1 MTSQSHAEQGRSPP
15 APAWKPGA
23 ADLAPALGLV
33 LVWLLVQLGLLLVH
47 APAALDGGL
56 TGPDSYMRMV
66 RVGELLQGEGWYDGT
81 IARSNAPH
89 GETLHWSRP
98 FDLLL
103 ILLALP
109 AAPLVGLSGGLTWAA
124 VLVSPLLQ
132 LACAAALV
140 WAAAPLLGR
149 GLAGLAALIFLLQP
163 ALLYAFLPGRPDHH
177 GFLLLIFALSLGW
190 TLRAVSDPGSRR
202 AALAAG
208 ALGGLALWA
217 SLELA
222 IALAV
227 GILALA
233 LAWTVEGGDA
243 RRRQNLAYAGGLA
256 GVLAVA
262 LGVEGPASEVLTV
275 VYDKVSIVHLCFA
288 LLLVGFWTVA
298 ALPARRG
305 LLDRPTPRLAFGLAG
320 AAVAAACLHLLF
332 PKVLGGPMVDV
343 HPGIRDIWLDR
354 VTEMQPVFPDSAKG
368 LEQFL
373 TLFGSGLLGLAF
385 LACTLA
391 GDPHWARQRA
401 RATLALAIA
410 VTLPLGL
417 LHLRMAGFA
426 ALVLVIPLTELA
438 GRLLHWSGGIAALLP
453 RALLRGLVLAGT
465 VAGGLAAA
473 QAVVP
478 RDERGATEPGTTV
491 GEAAPS
497 AGKACALPA
506 LAAHLTAT
514 QTETDLT
521 LLALLDHGP
530 ELLYRTPY
538 SVVATPYHRNG
549 AAIIDAHA
557 AMTAGEPEAA
567 RQILEARGIDLVL
580 LCPQPVEELFFSP
593 RPGGAARGRTLYARL
608 LTDRPPAWLHP
619 VALPPDLAAH
629 FKLFAVGPPD
639 A

>member
-1 MTSQSHAEQGRSPP
+1 MNSQSDAQQGDSRPP
-15 APAWKPGA
+15 AH
-23 ADLAPALGLV
+23 LALGLV
-33 LVWLLVQLGLLLVH
+33 LVWLLVQLGLLLIH

-66 RVGELLQGEGWYDGT
+66 RVGELLQGEGWYDST
-81 IARSNAPH
+81 IARSNAPY

-109 AAPLVGLSGGLTWAA
+109 AALFVGLSGGLTWAA
-124 VLVSPLLQ
+124 VAVSPLLQ
-132 LACAAALV
+132 LACAAALA
-140 WAAAPLLGR
+140 WAVAPLLGR
-149 GLAGLAALIFLLQP
+149 GLAALAALIFLLQP

-190 TLRAVSDPGSRR
+190 TLRAAIDPGSRR

-227 GILALA
+227 GTLALA
-233 LAWTVEGGDA
+233 LSWIVEGGEQ
-243 RRRQNLAYAGGLA
+243 RRRQNLAYATGLA
-256 GVLAVA
+256 VVLAVA
-262 LGVEGPASEVLTV
+262 LIVERPPAEVLRA
-275 VYDKVSIVHLCFA
+275 VYDKVSIVHLSLA
-288 LLLVGFWTVA
+288 LLMAGFWTIA
-298 ALPARRG
+298 ALPNRRG
-305 LLDRPTPRLAFGLAG
+305 LLDRPAPRLVAGLAG
-320 AAVAAACLHLLF
+320 AAAALACLHLLF
-332 PKVLGGPMVDV
+332 PRVLGGPMVDV
-343 HPGIRDIWLDR
+343 HPEIRDIWLDR
-354 VTEMQPVFPDSAKG
+354 VTEMQPVFPDSARG

-373 TLFGSGLLGLAF
+373 TSFGSGLLGLAF
-385 LACTLA
+385 LAWILA
-391 GDPHWARQRA
+391 RDRDRVRRRAWAA
-401 RATLALAIA
+401 IALAIA
-410 VTLPLGL
+410 VTLPLGI

-438 GRLLHWSGGIAALLP
+438 GRLLHWSGGIASLLP

-478 RDERGATEPGTTV
+478 SAERAAGEPETGARGAAVP
-491 GEAAPS
+491 AK
-497 AGKACALPA
+497 GKVCALPA

-514 QTETDLT
+514 QGATDLA

-549 AAIIDAHA
+549 PGIIDAHA
-557 AMTAGEPEAA
+557 AMTAGDPEAA

-580 LCPQPVEELFFSP
+580 LCPQPVEEMFFAP
-593 RPGGAARGRTLYARL
+593 RPGAAGQGQTLYTRL
-608 LTDRPPAWLHP
+608 LTGRPPAWLRP
-619 VALPPDLAAH
+619 VALPPELAAR
-629 FKLFAVGPPD
+629 FKLFAVQPPD